1 MKYTI
6 AFCFSIYSILSVGQV
21 QIFEK
26 ELISNGEVFG
36 IAISPLGN
44 ELFYVNAYG
53 GRDSLHIFHSKKL
66 NDQWQK
72 PQAASFSI
80 DNINQIDPSFSPD
93 GKTLLINAYV
103 SDDKKYDVYSIN
115 KTETGWSEP
124 QVMSD
129 QINTDAHEF
138 YATMTSNRDVYFTR
152 RNESNDIYVSKF
164 TNGQYQKAVPLKGEI
179 NTEFSESNPYISPE
193 EDYIIFISDREGG
206 YGGADLYIS
215 FNNNDVWSPPH
226 NLGPKINTKDS
237 EFCPSRDFSNDR
249 FFFAR
254 TILDGKRRIE
264 NIYSIPMDELNIDE
278 LKSQSNQ

>member
-1 MKYTI
+1 
-6 AFCFSIYSILSVGQV
+6 
-21 QIFEK
+21 
-26 ELISNGEVFG
+26 LISNGEVFG
-36 IAISPLGN
+36 IAISPLGD

-66 NDQWQK
+66 NDEWQK
-72 PQAASFSI
+72 PQPTSFSI

-93 GKTLLINAYV
+93 GKTLLINAYI

-138 YATMTSNRDVYFTR
+138 YATMTSNRNVYFTR
-152 RNESNDIYVSKF
+152 RNESNDIYVSKYD
-164 TNGQYQKAVPLKGEI
+164 NGKYQKAVPLKGEI

-215 FNNNDVWSPPH
+215 FNNKDVWSAPI
-226 NLGPKINTKDS
+226 NFGPKINTKDS
-237 EFCPSRDFSNDR
+237 EFCPSQDYSNER

-264 NIYSIPMDELNIDE
+264 NIYSIPMDALNIDE